1 MTSNCCYSCCC
12 LCTAAIIFGL
22 VQVNCILA
30 RSTTRAAPPKTRMWM
45 RSNVACNETNLML
58 HTCHQWTLLL
68 QLPVGGGWRR
78 SVCVLRSKIACPK
91 LGKLNV
97 VLRLAAAKRRAK
109 STKAAYRVVWAR
121 GTLSGDWVR
130 FAVFGFGI
138 ALRAR
143 HNRFG
148 KRMRNAGDIIGKHKL
163 YEELHELFSCFPIF
177 PFSYAGW
184 LPNDLAR
191 MLAGAGV
198 AWGAVIKYAHTTH
211 NLWLAPRNRFE
222 STR

>member
-1 MTSNCCYSCCC
+1 MMLPHDIELLLFLLLSLHGCDNIWISSSQLHLGKKHDACSP
-12 LCTAAIIFGL
+12 
-22 VQVNCILA
+22 
-30 RSTTRAAPPKTRMWM
+30 PPKTRMWM

-68 QLPVGGGWRR
+68 QLPVGGGWWR

-177 PFSYAGW
+177 PFSYAG
-184 LPNDLAR
+184 
-191 MLAGAGV
+191 
-198 AWGAVIKYAHTTH
+198 
-211 NLWLAPRNRFE
+211 
-222 STR
+222 